1 MNFVKCILIKE
12 KHHLYNTITPL
23 TGINAFDLR
32 TRSRITASLSTTGYR
47 LQLTH
52 KCTYK
57 RSI

>member
-1 MNFVKCILIKE
+1 MNFVKFILIKE
-12 KHHLYNTITPL
+12 KHHLYNTITPF
-23 TGINAFDLR
+23 TEMSAFDLR
-32 TRSRITASLSTTGYR
+32 TSSRITASLSTTGYR